1 MSQASTST
9 HKNWLDK
16 IIEDGML
23 KRYSGSEIKNCTI
36 VGNGGF
42 GLVQKAWLKHTGI
55 AVAMKML
62 SLSAYTDEQELY
74 KKFVKEVCVY
84 YYHCCHIVNS
94 YQRINRIY
102 VFQLKT
108 HKMVDDHP
116 NVIRCFG
123 LYIGT
128 I

>member
-1 MSQASTST
+1 
-9 HKNWLDK
+9 
-16 IIEDGML
+16 ML

-74 KKFVKEVCVY
+74 KKFVKEVCVVARY
-84 YYHCCHIVNS
+84 AELVSEIVL
-94 YQRINRIY
+94 IFVY
-102 VFQLKT
+102 VS
-108 HKMVDDHP
+108 
-116 NVIRCFG
+116 
-123 LYIGT
+123 
-128 I
+128 